1 MRYDKPLLGRFFAKL
16 VFDVTPA
23 ALASLVGGFLLTHYG
38 LGRAPA
44 PAAAQAAPATVEMMQ
59 LLRDEHGLIVNFLK
73 AELASEKR
81 RLAATDGAPRDAVGA
96 VAAEP
101 GASAAIPRPTVVAV
115 AAAKPATS
123 RTKTPIAGA
132 SLRPLVIAQAQPPQ
146 NDGLKPA
153 ANNSD
158 SILARTIGIKDN
170 VVAVTYRMVS
180 VIGGIPSWFG
190 SIGDRIGGE
199 GAPRP
204 AVNLVSAS

>member
-16 VFDVTPA
+16 VFDVLPA

-38 LGRAPA
+38 LGRAPV
-44 PAAAQAAPATVEMMQ
+44 PAAQAAPATAEMMQ

-73 AELASEKR
+73 AEMASEKK
-81 RLAATDGAPRDAVGA
+81 RLAATDGAPRGA

-101 GASAAIPRPTVVAV
+101 AASTAVPRQTVVAV

-123 RTKTPIAGA
+123 RTKTSTAGA
-132 SLRPLVIAQAQPPQ
+132 SLPPLVIAQAQPPQ
-146 NDGLKPA
+146 NDSVKPA

-158 SILARTIGIKDN
+158 SILAKTIGIKDN

-199 GAPRP
+199 GAQRP

>member
-1 MRYDKPLLGRFFAKL
+1 MRYDRPLLGRFFAKL
-16 VFDVTPA
+16 LFDVLPA

-44 PAAAQAAPATVEMMQ
+44 PTAQAAPASAEMMQ

-73 AELASEKR
+73 AEMANEKE
-81 RLAATDGAPRDAVGA
+81 RLAATRAAPRIAAGA
-96 VAAEP
+96 ADAEP
-101 GASAAIPRPTVVAV
+101 AVVVATPRQTVVAMT
-115 AAAKPATS
+115 AAKPAAP
-123 RTKTPIAGA
+123 RTKTPIVGA
-132 SLRPLVIAQAQPPQ
+132 SLPPLVIAQAQPQ
-146 NDGLKPA
+146 PA

-158 SILARTIGIKDN
+158 SILAKTIGIKDN
-170 VVAVTYRMVS
+170 VVAVTYRVVS

-204 AVNLVSAS
+204 AVNLVSTS